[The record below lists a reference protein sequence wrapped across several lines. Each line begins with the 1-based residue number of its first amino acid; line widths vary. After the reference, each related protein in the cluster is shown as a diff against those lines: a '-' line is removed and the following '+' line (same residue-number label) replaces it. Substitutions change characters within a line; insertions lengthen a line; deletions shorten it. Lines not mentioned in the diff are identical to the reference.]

1 LNFEREYPGRV
12 NAPADVAAIR
22 EARRLE
28 AVRRLRII
36 DTEPEQAFDD
46 IVALAIQICRMPVGF
61 VGFFDEQRHWF
72 KAQVGMDV
80 WHVPRSG
87 SLGEYTIEAG
97 QPLVIP
103 DVRADPRFAGKL
115 GDSSAYAG
123 SYAGVPLY
131 DPDGLA
137 IGVLAVVDLEPRTL
151 TVDQI
156 GMLEALGR
164 QVEQL
169 FALRATLVARSD
181 DRDQALERET
191 RFRSVLQSLASGVV
205 TYDHQGIITDCNPA
219 AEHILGIPRDG
230 LIGETPLRAPARHED
245 GRHFRDD
252 ERPVMVTLKY
262 GIDVRDVV
270 MGIERDNG
278 TTRWLLVN
286 SAPLW
291 DQYSRSSGAVVTFA
305 DVSDLL
311 MLNAQLQESL
321 GELAK
326 AAQERAALLSSV
338 SHDIRAPL
346 AAIRMMTEILED
358 RAEAITPTQRDE
370 LVRRVRAEARRTE
383 GVLTDLVSANRVGAG
398 LEAPRRKRIDLEQLV
413 YSRARE
419 FDGSDHAIRVGSVGG
434 ELTMWADA
442 AQVERIL
449 DNLISNAI
457 THTPSG
463 TRIVIDANEVDGW
476 IELAVDDDGPGVPEH
491 MRQRVFSAYVRGEQ
505 SADRPGSGLGLFL
518 VAQFAQFHSGS
529 ARYEVSPRG
538 GARFVVSLPRRPGLP
553 SVGVGQQTRS
563 TSDRDGLEL

>member
-1 LNFEREYPGRV
+1 M

-46 IVALAIQICRMPVGF
+46 IVALATQICRMPVGF

-72 KAQVGMDV
+72 KAQRGMDV

-115 GDSSAYAG
+115 GESTAYAG

-151 TVDQI
+151 TVDQV

-219 AEHILGIPRDG
+219 AEHILGIPRNG

-245 GRHFRDD
+245 GRFFRDD

-262 GIDVRDVV
+262 GIDVRDIV

-286 SAPLW
+286 SSPLW

-358 RAEAITPTQRDE
+358 RADAITATQRDE
-370 LVRRVRAEARRTE
+370 LVRTRAGR
-383 GVLTDLVSANRVGAG
+383 
-398 LEAPRRKRIDLEQLV
+398 
-413 YSRARE
+413 
-419 FDGSDHAIRVGSVGG
+419 
-434 ELTMWADA
+434 
-442 AQVERIL
+442 
-449 DNLISNAI
+449 
-457 THTPSG
+457 
-463 TRIVIDANEVDGW
+463 
-476 IELAVDDDGPGVPEH
+476 GPAH
-491 MRQRVFSAYVRGEQ
+491 RGR
-505 SADRPGSGLGLFL
+505 ADRPGVGQPRRRRPGSATTQAHRPRTARVLAGPRVRRQRPRDQGRVGGRRADDVGRRGTGRAHPRQPDQQRDHPHAVRHAHRRSTPTRSTGGSSWRWTTTGRACPSTCASACSRPTCVASSRPIGRARASGCSSSPSSPSST
-518 VAQFAQFHSGS
+518 AAS

-538 GARFVVSLPRRPGLP
+538 GARFVVSLPRRPGQP
-553 SVGVGQQTRS
+553 SVGVGQQPRPTG
-563 TSDRDGLEL
+563 DGDGLEL